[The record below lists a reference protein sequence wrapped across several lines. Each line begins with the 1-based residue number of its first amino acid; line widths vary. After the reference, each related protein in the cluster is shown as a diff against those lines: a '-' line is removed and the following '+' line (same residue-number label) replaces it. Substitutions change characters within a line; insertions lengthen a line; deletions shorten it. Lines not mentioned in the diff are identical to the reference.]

1 MQEAGKGF
9 ITLRDVATMATVH
22 DFTWSDEEL
31 QDMIR
36 CFDFDKDGKVGCAK
50 SQFIS
55 TFNAKPW
62 GSFFNFLFWVSAK
75 LG

>member
-1 MQEAGKGF
+1 MKEAGKGF

-36 CFDFDKDGKVGCAK
+36 CFDLDKDGKVGAK
-50 SQFIS
+50 SPIYIYPLG
-55 TFNAKPW
+55 TFSAKPW
-62 GSFFNFLFWVSAK
+62 DHSFFWCFS
-75 LG
+75 

>member
-1 MQEAGKGF
+1 MKEAGKGF

-36 CFDFDKDGKVGCAK
+36 CFDLDKDGKVGAK
-50 SQFIS
+50 SSIYIIH
-55 TFNAKPW
+55 
-62 GSFFNFLFWVSAK
+62 
-75 LG
+75 

>member
-36 CFDFDKDGKVGCAK
+36 CFDFDKDGKVGCAN
-50 SQFIS
+50 SQFI
-55 TFNAKPW
+55 
-62 GSFFNFLFWVSAK
+62 
-75 LG
+75 